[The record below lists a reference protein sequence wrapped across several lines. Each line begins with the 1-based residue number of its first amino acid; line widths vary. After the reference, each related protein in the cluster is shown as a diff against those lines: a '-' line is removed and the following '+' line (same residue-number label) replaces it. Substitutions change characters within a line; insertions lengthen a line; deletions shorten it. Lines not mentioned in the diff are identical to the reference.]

1 MLIATRLHERLG
13 KSLMRNW
20 HATKSDFKIPQDQAA
35 SHLVLRSIMHFIS
48 DEIIVR
54 PAKECIGRQI

>member
-1 MLIATRLHERLG
+1 
-13 KSLMRNW
+13 MRNW

-54 PAKECIGRQI
+54 PAKEFIGRQI